1 MTKHFG
7 GKSKPLVLG
16 AVLAGLATSV
26 AGGAQAQV
34 APPPPPAAA
43 VVTHDGAHDFDFL
56 IGDWKAHLWRLPDRL
71 VGSAKWVE
79 YEGFS
84 RHHKIFGS
92 NANIEEFEVHGLKEN
107 LTIRA
112 QTLRLY
118 DPKARQWSVYGL
130 DVDNGQ
136 LGLPATVGEA
146 TGPGLVELYDIEPWR
161 GRMILV
167 RFQWNN
173 LSPTHA
179 HFEQAFSADG
189 GKTWEVNWICDLT
202 RQKS

>member
-1 MTKHFG
+1 M
-7 GKSKPLVLG
+7 
-16 AVLAGLATSV
+16 
-26 AGGAQAQV
+26 
-34 APPPPPAAA
+34 
-43 VVTHDGAHDFDFL
+43 VTRDGAHDFDFL
-56 IGDWKAHLWRLPDRL
+56 IGDWKAHLRRLPDRL
-71 VGSAKWVE
+71 VGSSKWLE

-84 RHHKIFGS
+84 RHHKLYGS
-92 NANIEEFEVHGLKEN
+92 NANMEEFEVHDAKDN

-118 DPKARQWSVYGL
+118 DPKARQWSIYLL

-146 TGPGLVELYDIEPWR
+146 RGPGLMELYDMEPWE

-167 RFQWNN
+167 RFQWKS
-173 LSPTHA
+173 LAPTHA
-179 HFEQAFSADG
+179 HMEQAFSADG

-202 RQKS
+202 REQP